1 MQWYAPATR
10 WSLVLSWLFFPPLQS
25 FILRPL
31 WSVLLSPPFTLQS
44 FIIPSTIALFAF
56 LFWPII
62 VNVFFFFTFVL
73 LLLLLVVLL
82 LLPAEKMM
90 QHHILLYV
98 YLFSFSLLSIYPNL
112 LVASEKMKTTYI
124 QHRHS
129 IMQR

>member
-62 VNVFFFFTFVL
+62 VNVFFFLHVRFV
-73 LLLLLVVLL
+73 VV
-82 LLPAEKMM
+82 
-90 QHHILLYV
+90 V
-98 YLFSFSLLSIYPNL
+98 VSRFVV
-112 LVASEKMKTTYI
+112 VAC
-124 QHRHS
+124 
-129 IMQR
+129 

>member
-1 MQWYAPATR
+1 MY
-10 WSLVLSWLFFPPLQS
+10 
-25 FILRPL
+25 
-31 WSVLLSPPFTLQS
+31 
-44 FIIPSTIALFAF
+44 
-56 LFWPII
+56 
-62 VNVFFFFTFVL
+62 FFFFTFVL

-90 QHHILLYV
+90 QHHILLYVV

-129 IMQR
+129 IMQQR